1 MYTMKP
7 EPKYKTAKR
16 LYLSDRESA
25 QHIKTSQLSNSRYEI
40 GKYVS
45 GVANKNDGSWRK
57 DMVWFAPGDTPLYC
71 LDLSFPFT
79 FTYT

>member
-1 MYTMKP
+1 MYTMKRD
-7 EPKYKTAKR
+7 PKYKTAKR
-16 LYLSDRESA
+16 LYLSDHESA
-25 QHIKTSQLSNSRYEI
+25 QHIKTSQLNNPRYEI

-57 DMVWFAPGDTPLYC
+57 DMVGFAPGVMPLYL